1 MIWDIKFLFLC
12 FDFLLMLMI
21 LGFLVICF
29 LSFVIFF
36 VCVLGMGFESLLLL
50 ILLGFL
56 LLFFFVFDCVLVF
69 FCKFGCFVV
78 ILNFWYKKEIFFD
91 FYIWNNIYGIFFVLV
106 VIFFFKNMVWFYYY
120 VNFEFDV
127 NILGCCVN
135 VFLFFWL
142 CEVIYNG
149 NKFWNF
155 V

>member
-127 NILGCCVN
+127 IILGCCVN
-135 VFLFFWL
+135 VFFIFWL